1 MIFPIYKNNT
11 NYISRYII
19 SNAETVYKE
28 LSIPFKFEERSYNFG
43 EDVVWLIALYKASA
57 FLFVGNNI
65 NLFPKFPHIL
75 YYPDI
80 IFDRMKSQRG
90 MFIYQN
96 YFNTFSLQKDSKEH
110 IEYDIIIKISN
121 KKRILN
127 ELDMLNINKS
137 TLFPDADNIA
147 NYLKD
152 NF

>member
-1 MIFPIYKNNT
+1 M
-11 NYISRYII
+11 R
-19 SNAETVYKE
+19 A
-28 LSIPFKFEERSYNFG
+28 
-43 EDVVWLIALYKASA
+43 DVKYLIQ
-57 FLFVGNNI
+57 
-65 NLFPKFPHIL
+65 P
-75 YYPDI
+75 
-80 IFDRMKSQRG
+80 
-90 MFIYQN
+90 IYQN

>member
-1 MIFPIYKNNT
+1 
-11 NYISRYII
+11 
-19 SNAETVYKE
+19 
-28 LSIPFKFEERSYNFG
+28 
-43 EDVVWLIALYKASA
+43 
-57 FLFVGNNI
+57 
-65 NLFPKFPHIL
+65 
-75 YYPDI
+75 
-80 IFDRMKSQRG
+80 